1 MSPFVRRSITFP
13 LYGALAV
20 LSVATLP
27 VATLAAGVL
36 DVLGRRRWATVRA
49 LWAFVVYFVFEV
61 AGLVA
66 AAFVGRSSEANYLLQ
81 RWWATSLFSALRRM
95 YGMKLTLE
103 GEASLSPGPFLLFVR
118 HSSTLDTLL
127 PVVLLGGA
135 DLFPRYVLKRELLWD
150 PCLDLLGTRLPNAVV
165 RRDAGDPD
173 AKASVTK
180 LAVGLTSRDAIVIY
194 PEGTRWSERARQR
207 ASERLRGTARLARVE
222 GLTHVLPP
230 RLGGPLALLD
240 ASSVDVVFCAHVGL
254 EGAATLGDLVR
265 GGLIGQHV
273 RVKLWRAPRADVPGQ
288 DRDAWLDHAWA
299 EVDAWVR
306 DAKG

>member
-1 MSPFVRRSITFP
+1 
-13 LYGALAV
+13 L
-20 LSVATLP
+20 LSVPTLP
-27 VATLAAGVL
+27 ATTLAAAVI

-49 LWAFVVYFVFEV
+49 LWAFVVYFAFEV

-66 AAFVGRSSEANYLLQ
+66 ASFVRRTNDANYLLQ
-81 RWWATSLFSALRRM
+81 RWWATSLFSALRRI

-103 GEASLSPGPFLLFVR
+103 GEGSLSPGPFLLFVR
-118 HSSTLDTLL
+118 HSSTADTLL
-127 PVVLLGGA
+127 PVVLLGRA

-150 PCLDLLGTRLPNAVV
+150 PCLDLLGNRLPNAFV

-173 AKASVTK
+173 ALASVRK
-180 LAVGLTSRDAIVIY
+180 LTLGLTSRDAIVIY
-194 PEGTRWSERARQR
+194 PEGTRWSERARQK
-207 ASERLRGTARLARVE
+207 ASERLRGSARLARVE

-230 RLGGPLALLD
+230 RLGGPLALLE

-265 GGLIGQHV
+265 GRLIGQHV
-273 RVKLWRAPRADVPGQ
+273 RVKLWRVPRACIPHEDV
-288 DRDAWLDHAWA
+288 DIWLDQEWGK
-299 EVDAWVR
+299 VDAWVR